1 MAISPKLSR
10 YALRGRAVFG
20 IAGVVEQHWN
30 VVLKVKAINVPVRI
44 EDDHRPEFI
53 QRILAEICQRFY
65 DYVVDLSNLAL
76 RNLRRPSRSL
86 QRDALVRDSV
96 GRLHFIGFA
105 DRRNYLQ
112 SLPPYYS
119 NRTYVRP

>member
-1 MAISPKLSR
+1 MR
-10 YALRGRAVFG
+10 VVFG

-53 QRILAEICQRFY
+53 QGILAEICQRFY
-65 DYVVDLSNLAL
+65 DYVVDLRNLAL
-76 RNLRRPSRSL
+76 RNLRRLSKRL
-86 QRDALVRDSV
+86 QRNAIGGDSIA
-96 GRLHFIGFA
+96 RLHFIGFA
-105 DRRNYLQ
+105 ARRNDLQ

-119 NRTYVRP
+119 NRTYVPP